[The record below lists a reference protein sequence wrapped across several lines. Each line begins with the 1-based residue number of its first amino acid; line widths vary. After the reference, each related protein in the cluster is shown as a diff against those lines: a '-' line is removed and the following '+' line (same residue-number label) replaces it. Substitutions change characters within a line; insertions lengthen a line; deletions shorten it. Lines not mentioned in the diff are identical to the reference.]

1 MGTAAVENAKKDF
14 KKQFV
19 KVTLKRNET
28 KVAEQERSMLLK
40 KTKKMKARVK
50 QLANMAKHPT
60 KIVKTDLVNS
70 KGKVVQET
78 VSKPGDKRAATTKK
92 GDSKKDSKK
101 ANSPEK
107 KKNSKKKKK
116 EEKKGKKKTGA
127 KKADSADKQKGGK
140 KKKGAKKADK
150 ADKQKR

>member
-1 MGTAAVENAKKDF
+1 MADATAAMRNAKKDF
-14 KKQFV
+14 KKQFE
-19 KVTLKRNET
+19 KVILKKNET
-28 KVAEQERSMLLK
+28 KVAEKERSMLLK

-50 QLANMAKHPT
+50 KLANMAKHPT
-60 KIVKTDLVNS
+60 KIVKTDVVNS

-78 VSKPGDKRAATTKK
+78 VIKPGDKNVATTKK

-107 KKNSKKKKK
+107 KKNSKKKK
-116 EEKKGKKKTGA
+116 GTKKKGA

-140 KKKGAKKADK
+140 KTKK
-150 ADKQKR
+150 